1 MTDAHLPSAVSR
13 TTPRGGWPLVASVAT
28 IAIGLAIG
36 PKFVATAP
44 DPTLLAVLG
53 LVGILMVMAGLVASA
68 RTPDAPATQPF
79 LALAAATAALTAL
92 QTIDQVLTP
101 TTPVGLF
108 LLTGPWR
115 YMLTPV
121 VVHFALSMAWFDQAR
136 SWLGVVTGWYA
147 LHVAMFI
154 ATTGGLIS
162 GEAPLVRVVDG
173 FFLRQTFEPMG
184 ATIAAGALLLSIASP
199 HRRASQRRAVLSALA
214 AVLLGLAPAVLF
226 SLVPSLPATIGIPA
240 EAPFI
245 TLPLLAAFGVIGV
258 LALPMVN
265 PQKRDLIAY
274 PLAQRLLDE
283 MDLAAGLRGLAE
295 TLRDTF
301 EAEAVVIR
309 LGTPSVEVTVGTPRR
324 TRPEGPFVP
333 EAETFEERRAVVAPI
348 GRSGDPLGEVYL
360 EGRFPGAF
368 GRRERDWL
376 MAFLGPISSVIRV
389 RRREAE
395 RSAQFAQF
403 ASDAG
408 DVSRG
413 LAHATGLLPD
423 LARDDGRG
431 VPLPVDASEVLAQ
444 LGEGS
449 RTIGSG
455 SEGLERV
462 AAEARAHTRAAT
474 DAIAR
479 AMDGVTSLSSELL
492 RVERHAE
499 AIAAGNDTVDGVA
512 FRTNLL
518 ANTAALEASRAG
530 VAGRTFA
537 VLAEEIRRLADA
549 TGEASTTIA
558 GETAALSAE
567 RARLHEQLEQVRSGL
582 AESIREAEASE
593 ESVRQIAVLAGALE
607 SSARALWPA
616 VEEANAVSQRRSA
629 RDSHLTT
636 TFDALVTERTT
647 LVNALSAHRD
657 AVDRLGEQ
665 LERLARAG
673 RGRPRTAGR

>member
-1 MTDAHLPSAVSR
+1 MTDAHLPSAVSGA
-13 TTPRGGWPLVASVAT
+13 TPRGGWPLVASVAT

-44 DPTLLAVLG
+44 DPVLLAVLG
-53 LVGILMVMAGLVASA
+53 LVGILIVMAGLVASA

-79 LALAAATAALTAL
+79 LALAAATAVLTAL

-154 ATTGGLIS
+154 ATTGGLIF
-162 GEAPLVRVVDG
+162 GEAPLLRVVDG

-199 HRRASQRRAVLSALA
+199 NRRASQRRAVLAALA
-214 AVLLGLAPAVLF
+214 AVLLGLVPAVLF
-226 SLVPSLPATIGIPA
+226 SLIPSLPATLGIPA
-240 EAPFI
+240 EAAFL
-245 TLPLLAAFGVIGV
+245 TLPLLAAFGVISV
-258 LALPMVN
+258 LAVPMVN
-265 PQKRDLIAY
+265 PQQRDLVAY

-309 LGTPSVEVTVGTPRR
+309 LGTPTVEVTVGTPRR

-389 RRREAE
+389 RRREAD
-395 RSAQFAQF
+395 RAAQFAEF
-403 ASDAG
+403 AKDAG
-408 DVSRG
+408 DLSRG
-413 LAHATGLLPD
+413 LAHATGLLPE
-423 LARDDGRG
+423 LVPDDGRG
-431 VPLPVDASEVLAQ
+431 IPLPVDASEVLAQ

-462 AAEARAHTRAAT
+462 AAEARARTRAAT

-479 AMDGVTSLSSELL
+479 AMDGLTAVSSELL

-499 AIAAGNDTVDGVA
+499 AIAAGNDTIDGVA

-549 TGEASTTIA
+549 TGEASATIA
-558 GETAALSAE
+558 GETAALTADRVLLHDQLDQL
-567 RARLHEQLEQVRSGL
+567 RAGL
-582 AESIREAEASE
+582 TAAIREAEASE
-593 ESVRQIAVLAGALE
+593 ESVRQIVVLAGALE

-616 VEEANAVSQRRSA
+616 VEEANAVAQRRSA
-629 RDSHLTT
+629 RDTHLTT

-665 LERLARAG
+665 LERLTRAG
-673 RGRPRTAGR
+673 RARPRTAGR

>member
-13 TTPRGGWPLVASVAT
+13 ATPRGGWPLVASVAT
-28 IAIGLAIG
+28 IAVGLAIG
-36 PKFVATAP
+36 PKFVATPP
-44 DPTLLAVLG
+44 DPALLAVLG
-53 LVGILMVMAGLVASA
+53 LVGILIVMAGLVASA

-154 ATTGGLIS
+154 ATTGGLIF

-184 ATIAAGALLLSIASP
+184 ATIAAGALLLSKASF
-199 HRRASQRRAVLSALA
+199 L
-214 AVLLGLAPAVLF
+214 
-226 SLVPSLPATIGIPA
+226 
-240 EAPFI
+240 

-258 LALPMVN
+258 LAMPMVN
-265 PQKRDLIAY
+265 PQKRDLIAF

-283 MDLAAGLRGLAE
+283 MDLQAGLRGLAE

-309 LGTPSVEVTVGTPRR
+309 LGTPTVEVTVGTPRR

-395 RSAQFAQF
+395 RAAQFAEF
-403 ASDAG
+403 ARDAG

-413 LAHATGLLPD
+413 LAHATGLLPE
-423 LARDDGRG
+423 LAPDDGRG

-479 AMDGVTSLSSELL
+479 AMDGVTALGSELM
-492 RVERHAE
+492 RVERHSE

-549 TGEASTTIA
+549 TGEASATIA
-558 GETAALSAE
+558 SETAALTAD
-567 RARLHEQLEQVRSGL
+567 RVLLHDQLEQLRAGL
-582 AESIREAEASE
+582 TEAIREAEASE
-593 ESVRQIAVLAGALE
+593 ESVRQIVVLAGALE

-616 VEEANAVSQRRSA
+616 VEEANAVAQRRSA
-629 RDSHLTT
+629 RDTHLTT

-665 LERLARAG
+665 LERLTRAG
-673 RGRPRTAGR
+673 RARPRTAGR

>member
-13 TTPRGGWPLVASVAT
+13 STPRGGWPLVAAVAT
-28 IAIGLAIG
+28 IAVGLSIG
-36 PKFVATAP
+36 PQFVGTDP
-44 DPTLLAVLG
+44 DPALLAVLG
-53 LVGILMVMAGLVASA
+53 LVGVLIVMSGLVASA

-115 YMLTPV
+115 YMLTPI
-121 VVHFALSMAWFDQAR
+121 VVHFALSMAWHDQAR

-147 LHVAMFI
+147 LHVAMFV
-154 ATTGGLIS
+154 ATTGGLIF
-162 GEAPLVRVVDG
+162 GEAPLLRVVDG

-184 ATIAAGALLLSIASP
+184 ATIAAGALLLSVASP
-199 HRRASQRRAVLSALA
+199 NRRSSQRRAVLSALA
-214 AVLLGLAPAVLF
+214 AILLGLVPMVLF
-226 SLVPSLPATIGIPA
+226 SLIPSLAASIGIPA

-245 TLPLLAAFGVIGV
+245 TLPLLAAFGVVGV

-309 LGTPSVEVTVGTPRR
+309 LGTPTVEVTVGTPRR

-395 RSAQFAQF
+395 RVAQFSEF
-403 ASDAG
+403 ARDAG

-413 LAHATGLLPD
+413 LARATGLLPE

-462 AAEARAHTRAAT
+462 AAQARAHTRAAT

-479 AMDGVTSLSSELL
+479 AMDEVTALGSELM
-492 RVERHAE
+492 RVERHSE
-499 AIAAGNDTVDGVA
+499 AIAVGNDTVDGVT

-549 TGEASTTIA
+549 TGEASSTIA
-558 GETAALSAE
+558 SETAALTAD
-567 RARLHEQLEQVRSGL
+567 RASLHEQLEQLRTGL
-582 AESIREAEASE
+582 TEAIREAEASE
-593 ESVRQIAVLAGALE
+593 ESVRQIVVLAGALE

-616 VEEANAVSQRRSA
+616 VEEAKAVAKRRSA
-629 RDSHLTT
+629 RDTHLTA

-647 LVNALSAHRD
+647 LANALSAHRD